1 MPNDIPDD
9 FFYSV
14 LQDND
19 AAIPLRIEKELR
31 KTYPNKYFAATGGL
45 DLDEF
50 VRKGFATSS
59 VCEKPYPYLN
69 LYWGGLDHDR
79 LYPSF
84 YQAAWQ
90 VEWNSHSLLVLQV
103 RWSTSCGGEITYWV
117 LADEP
122 SVPEA
127 FILDVSRKTNEP
139 DNSVFVFQNGHWSRS
154 HDIFSAISS
163 TKMSDLVLPA
173 DRRDQMIGDFKRFL
187 RSESQYQA
195 LGIAWRRGAILIGPP
210 GNGKT
215 HFLRALVHELDI
227 PCLYVQ
233 SLADPYREP
242 EQLLERIFNRCRE
255 IRPCILIFED
265 LDSLIDENNRSYFL
279 NQLDGFERNHGL
291 IIVATTNHPEKID
304 SAILDRP
311 SRFDR
316 KYEFPLPAYQ
326 QRFEFMQIWKEK
338 LRASDNLASQ
348 WDGSNIR
355 KLAEQSEGFSFAYLK
370 ELMISS
376 LLQLVHQDGNSA
388 PSHRTNEATNPPPKS
403 FAQILEDQLAILQ
416 QQRRSSH

>member
-1 MPNDIPDD
+1 MPNSIPDD

-14 LQDND
+14 LQDNE
-19 AAIPLRIEKELR
+19 AAIPLGIEKEIR
-31 KTYPNKYFAATGGL
+31 KTYPNKYFAATG
-45 DLDEF
+45 DLELHEF

-59 VCEKPYPYLN
+59 LCAKPHPYLN

-79 LYPSF
+79 LYPSC
-84 YQAAWQ
+84 YQATWQ
-90 VEWNSHSLLVLQV
+90 VEWNSHSLLVLQA
-103 RWSTSCGGEITYWV
+103 RWSTSCGGEVSYWV
-117 LADEP
+117 IADEP

-139 DNSVFVFQNGHWSRS
+139 DNSVFVFQNGRWSRS
-154 HDIFSAISS
+154 HDIFTAISS
-163 TKMSDLVLPA
+163 TQMSDLVLPA

-215 HFLRALVHELDI
+215 HFLRALVNELDI

-242 EQLLERIFNRCRE
+242 EQLLERIFDRCRE

-316 KYEFPLPAYQ
+316 KYEFPLPEYQ
-326 QRFEFMQIWKEK
+326 QRAEFLGIWKEK
-338 LRASDNLASQ
+338 LRSSDNLACQ
-348 WDGSNIR
+348 WDGSNIP
-355 KLAEQSEGFSFAYLK
+355 KLAEKSEGFSFAYLK

-376 LLQLVHQDGNSA
+376 LLQLVHQSGISPRAQRVDNTTDT
-388 PSHRTNEATNPPPKS
+388 PHKTFE
-403 FAQILEDQLAILQ
+403 QILEDQLSILQ
-416 QQRRSSH
+416 EQRRSSH